1 LNPILWNALKLFL
14 FRSYFSQH
22 ITKMIPK
29 LHYISQGNSPK
40 AHLDNIQNACAAG
53 IELVVLDLQ
62 NSSEKKYLNTAKQA
76 RELTAHYQTRL
87 IINTNLT
94 IAKDLKVDGVHLDST
109 VQDPITLRKKLFSW
123 QWIGATANNLEACET
138 LSQKEVDYIYL
149 APFRASEHTQNTVL
163 GLNGFTS
170 IQEAL
175 QTNTPIIGFGDITT
189 TDVKAILETGI
200 SGVGVSEQITQ
211 DFNTIKL
218 FNQLLSASSTQEQR
232 HSFQ

>member
-1 LNPILWNALKLFL
+1 
-14 FRSYFSQH
+14 
-22 ITKMIPK
+22 M
-29 LHYISQGNSPK
+29 
-40 AHLDNIQNACAAG
+40 
-53 IELVVLDLQ
+53 
-62 NSSEKKYLNTAKQA
+62 
-76 RELTAHYQTRL
+76 
-87 IINTNLT
+87 
-94 IAKDLKVDGVHLDST
+94 
-109 VQDPITLRKKLFSW
+109 
-123 QWIGATANNLEACET
+123 
-138 LSQKEVDYIYL
+138 
-149 APFRASEHTQNTVL
+149 L
-163 GLNGFTS
+163 GLNGFTA

>member
-1 LNPILWNALKLFL
+1 
-14 FRSYFSQH
+14 
-22 ITKMIPK
+22 MIPK
-29 LHYISQGNSPK
+29 LHYISQGSSAK
-40 AHLDNIQNACAAG
+40 EHLGNIQNACASG

-62 NSSEKKYLNTAKQA
+62 NSSEKKYLKTAKQA

-87 IINTNLT
+87 IINTHLT

-109 VQDPITLRKKLFSW
+109 IQCPAEFRKELFPW
-123 QWIGATANNLEACET
+123 QWIGATANALQDCET
-138 LSQKEVDYIYL
+138 LIEKEVDYIYL
-149 APFRASEHTQNTVL
+149 APFRAGEHTQKTVL
-163 GLNGFTS
+163 GLNGFTA
-170 IQEAL
+170 ILEAL
-175 QTNTPIIGFGDITT
+175 QTKTPIIGVGNITT

-218 FNQLLSASSTQEQR
+218 FNQLLSASSTQEKR

>member
-1 LNPILWNALKLFL
+1 
-14 FRSYFSQH
+14 
-22 ITKMIPK
+22 MIPK

-53 IELVVLDLQ
+53 VELVVLDLQ
-62 NSSEKKYLNTAKQA
+62 NSSEKKYLKTAKQA

-87 IINTNLT
+87 IINTHLT
-94 IAKDLKVDGVHLDST
+94 IAKDLKVDGVHLDPT
-109 VQDPITLRKKLFSW
+109 IQCPAELRKELYPW
-123 QWIGATANNLEACET
+123 QWIGATANTLQDCET
-138 LSQKEVDYIYL
+138 LIEKEVDYIYL
-149 APFRASEHTQNTVL
+149 APFRAGEHTQKTVL
-163 GLNGFTS
+163 GLNGFTA
-170 IQEAL
+170 ILEAL
-175 QTNTPIIGFGDITT
+175 QTKTPIIGVGNITT

-218 FNQLLSASSTQEQR
+218 FNQLLSASSTQEKR

>member
-1 LNPILWNALKLFL
+1 
-14 FRSYFSQH
+14 
-22 ITKMIPK
+22 MIPK
-29 LHYISQGNSPK
+29 LHYISQGSSAK
-40 AHLDNIQNACAAG
+40 EHLGNIQNACAAG

-62 NSSEKKYLNTAKQA
+62 NSSEKKYLKTAKQA

-87 IINTNLT
+87 IINTHLT
-94 IAKDLKVDGVHLDST
+94 IAKDLKVDGVHLDPT
-109 VQDPITLRKKLFSW
+109 IQCPAELRKELYPW
-123 QWIGATANNLEACET
+123 QWIGATANTLQDCET
-138 LSQKEVDYIYL
+138 LIEKEVDYIYL
-149 APFRASEHTQNTVL
+149 APFRAGENTQKTVL
-163 GLNGFTS
+163 GLNGFTA
-170 IQEAL
+170 ILEAL
-175 QTNTPIIGFGDITT
+175 QTKTPIIGVGNITT